1 MLRRL
6 FNKPVIT
13 DVKLPADTLAA
24 LLNEPL
30 PDGADVLAW
39 YAKNIPANDY

>member
-1 MLRRL
+1 MFRKL
-6 FNKPVIT
+6 FNKSVIT

-30 PDGADVLAW
+30 PDAGDVLAW
-39 YAKNIPANDY
+39 YVKNIPANDY